1 MEKARLKEKEMEE
14 KIAKLA
20 TGLKVPRSSIVSD
33 ADGLGF
39 YLESYLKGI
48 REFHGGQPAVDSKT
62 YNNIKS
68 ECAFKLAELINKR
81 QIHII
86 CSRSSGEDQA
96 RDDGPQV

>member
-1 MEKARLKEKEMEE
+1 MSRRPSSCLLYTSPIAKGFSEGKEMEE

-20 TGLKVPRSSIVSD
+20 TGRKVPRSSSVSD
-33 ADGLGF
+33 ADGLGS

-48 REFHGGQPAVDSKT
+48 REFHGAQSAIDSKT

-81 QIHII
+81 QR
-86 CSRSSGEDQA
+86 C
-96 RDDGPQV
+96 V